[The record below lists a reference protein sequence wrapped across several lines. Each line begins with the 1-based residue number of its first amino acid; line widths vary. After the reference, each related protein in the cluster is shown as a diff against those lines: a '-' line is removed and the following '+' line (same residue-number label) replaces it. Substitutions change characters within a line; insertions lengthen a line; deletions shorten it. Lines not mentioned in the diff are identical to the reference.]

1 MPRNVR
7 NFWIEADV
15 DGRTSI
21 GAGPKSKDG
30 GFSLSIFMRDK
41 GSIKKVVNI
50 TGVGGS
56 ELKLSIHTEDGKYLQ
71 YTTQRV

>member
-1 MPRNVR
+1 MPKNVR

-15 DGRTSI
+15 DGGTPI

-41 GSIKKVVNI
+41 GFVKRVANI
-50 TGVGGS
+50 SGVGGS

-71 YTTQRV
+71 YTTQR

>member
-1 MPRNVR
+1 MLKNVR

-15 DGRTSI
+15 DGSSSI
-21 GAGPKSKDG
+21 TAGPKSKDG
-30 GFSLSIFMRDK
+30 GFSLSIFMRDE

-56 ELKLSIHTEDGKYLQ
+56 ELKLSIHTEDGKWLQ
-71 YTTQRV
+71 YGTKR